1 VRIFH
6 FTEQPYPDAWLP
18 EYPSL
23 RVDTPNLLC
32 DPKVAADLYA
42 RYQDEWM
49 LADELGINIMVNEHH
64 STATCLSSSCMISLA
79 ILARITKRARLL
91 ALGVPLANR
100 NDPLRVAEE
109 LSMIDVISRGRLEM
123 GFVKGVP
130 YEVAVANNSPVA
142 MMDRLWE
149 AHDFILKAMT
159 TTDGPFSWQ
168 TENINYRAVN
178 VWPRPFQQPHP
189 PVWITGAS
197 ASSAMATAERGHVL
211 ATFLSGYAT
220 RKVFDVYRDAY
231 RKAWSRPAP
240 ADRLAY
246 LALCAVADTQEEAL
260 KRAYKIAGYL
270 RTIGAVSEAF
280 RNPPGYMSVAD
291 NVRALAN
298 FGKPRLGLQL
308 SEGRTVYAASASCE
322 DLIEAGLIFA
332 GTPDQ
337 VRQQIDKF
345 ARAMGGLG
353 NLLLMFQGG
362 DLGHAETIDSL
373 SLFGREVLPQLKS
386 ASALS
391 VDEERAVMAGR

>member
-1 VRIFH
+1 MRVFH
-6 FTEQPYPDAWLP
+6 FSEQPYPDAWLP

-23 RVDTPNLLC
+23 RVDTPNQLC
-32 DPKVAADLYA
+32 DPHVAADLYA

-49 LADELGINIMVNEHH
+49 LADELGLNIMVNEHH

-100 NDPLRVAEE
+100 PDPLRVAEE

-130 YEVAVANNSPVA
+130 FEVVVANSNPLD

-149 AHDFILKAMT
+149 ANDFVLKAMT
-159 TTDGPFSWQ
+159 TNDGPFSWQ
-168 TENINYRAVN
+168 SDNINYRAVN
-178 VWPRPFQQPHP
+178 IWPRPNQQPHP
-189 PVWITGAS
+189 PVWITGS
-197 ASSAMATAERGHVL
+197 SPSSATAVAERGYVL
-211 ATFLSGYAT
+211 ATFLGGFAT
-220 RKVFDVYRDAY
+220 RKVFDVYRDKY
-231 RKAWSRPAP
+231 QQAWSRPAP

-280 RNPPGYMSVAD
+280 RNPPGYLSVGD

-308 SEGRTVYAASASCE
+308 SDGRTIYAATASCE
-322 DLIEAGLIFA
+322 DLIEAGLMFA

-337 VRQQIDKF
+337 VKKQIDKF
-345 ARAMGGLG
+345 DSAMGGIG

-362 DLGHAETIDSL
+362 DLGHAETMDSL
-373 SLFGREVLPQLKS
+373 TRFGREVLPQI
-386 ASALS
+386 
-391 VDEERAVMAGR
+391 GG

>member
-1 VRIFH
+1 VRVFH
-6 FTEQPYPDAWLP
+6 FSEQPYPNAWLP

-23 RVDTPNLLC
+23 RVDTPNVLC

-64 STATCLSSSCMISLA
+64 STPTCLSSSCLITLA

-100 NDPLRVAEE
+100 TDPLRVAEE

-130 YEVAVANNSPVA
+130 YELAVANTSPVA

-149 AHDFILKAMT
+149 AHDFIIKAMT
-159 TTDGPFSWQ
+159 TTDGPFSWE
-168 TENINYRAVN
+168 TENIDHRVVN
-178 VWPRPFQQPHP
+178 IWPRPYQQPHP

-197 ASSAMATAERGHVL
+197 ASSARAVAERGLVL
-211 ATFLSGYAT
+211 ATFLSGYDT
-220 RKVFDVYRDAY
+220 RAAFDVYRDVY
-231 RKAWSRPAP
+231 QKTWSKPAP
-240 ADRLAY
+240 SDRLAY
-246 LALCAVADTQEEAL
+246 MALCAVADTQEEAL
-260 KRAYKIAGYL
+260 KRAYKVAGYL
-270 RTIGAVSEAF
+270 RTIGAVSEPF
-280 RNPPGYMSVAD
+280 RNPPGYMSIAD

-298 FGKPRLGLQL
+298 FGKPRLGLRL
-308 SEGRTVYAASASCE
+308 AGGRMVYAATASCE
-322 DLIEAGLIFA
+322 ELIEAGLLFA

-337 VRQQIDKF
+337 VRNQISKF
-345 ARAMGGLG
+345 QNAMGGFD

-362 DLGHAETIDSL
+362 DLSHTETVDSL
-373 SLFGREVLPQLKS
+373 TLFGREVMPQL
-386 ASALS
+386 S
-391 VDEERAVMAGR
+391 VPVAGDVLQNAV

>member
-1 VRIFH
+1 MRVFH
-6 FTEQPYPDAWLP
+6 FSEQPYPDAWLP

-23 RVDTPNLLC
+23 RVDTPNGLC
-32 DPKVAADLYA
+32 DPKIAADLFH

-49 LADELGINIMVNEHH
+49 LSDELGLNIMVNEHH

-130 YEVAVANNSPVA
+130 FEVAIANSSPVG

-159 TTDGPFSWQ
+159 THDGPFSWE
-168 TENINYRAVN
+168 TENIRYRAAN
-178 VWPRPFQQPHP
+178 VWPRPYQQPHP

-197 ASSAMATAERGHVL
+197 ASSARGVAERGHVL

-220 RKVFDVYRDAY
+220 RAVFDVYRDTY
-231 RKAWSRPAP
+231 SKTWSRPAP

-246 LALCAVADTQEEAL
+246 LALCAVASTKEEAL
-260 KRAYKIAGYL
+260 RRAYKIAGYL

-291 NVRALAN
+291 NTRALMN

-308 SEGRTVYAASASCE
+308 PSGRTVYAATATCE
-322 DLIEAGLIFA
+322 ELIETGLLFA

-337 VRQQIDKF
+337 VKQQIEKF
-345 ARAMGGLG
+345 TVAMGGIG

-362 DLGHAETIDSL
+362 DLGHADTMDSL
-373 SLFGREVLPQLKS
+373 TLFGREVLPQLT
-386 ASALS
+386 AQDAPA
-391 VDEERAVMAGR
+391 EAVA

>member
-1 VRIFH
+1 MRVFH
-6 FTEQPYPDAWLP
+6 FSEQPYPDAWLP

-23 RVDTPNLLC
+23 RVDLPNSLC
-32 DPKVAADLYA
+32 DPKIAADLFH

-49 LADELGINIMVNEHH
+49 LADELGINVMVNEHH

-79 ILARITKRARLL
+79 ILARITKRARIL

-100 NDPLRVAEE
+100 SDPLRVAEE
-109 LSMIDVISRGRLEM
+109 LSIIDVISRGRLEM

-130 YEVAVANNSPVA
+130 YEVSIANSSPVD

-149 AHDFILKAMT
+149 SHDFILKAMT

-168 TENINYRAVN
+168 SENIDYRAVSI
-178 VWPRPFQQPHP
+178 WPRPYQQPHP

-197 ASSAMATAERGHVL
+197 ASSAKAVAERGHVL

-220 RKVFDVYRDAY
+220 RKIFDTYRDTY
-231 RKAWSRPAP
+231 QQTWSKPAP

-246 LALCAVADTQEEAL
+246 LALCAVADTQEEAM
-260 KRAYKIAGYL
+260 KRAYKVAGYL
-270 RTIGAVSEAF
+270 RTIGAVSEPF
-280 RNPPGYMSVAD
+280 RNPPGYLSVPD

-298 FGKPRLGLQL
+298 FGKPRLGIQL
-308 SEGRTVYAASASCE
+308 SGGRTVYAATATCE
-322 DLIEAGLIFA
+322 ELIEGGLLFA

-337 VRQQIDKF
+337 VKSQIDKF
-345 ARAMGGLG
+345 TGAMGGFE

-362 DLGHAETIDSL
+362 DLGHAETVDSL
-373 SLFGREVLPQLKS
+373 TMFGREVLPQLQS
-386 ASALS
+386 QSAASATGTHAL
-391 VDEERAVMAGR
+391 AAG

>member
-1 VRIFH
+1 MRVFH

-23 RVDTPNLLC
+23 RVDTPNSLC

-49 LADELGINIMVNEHH
+49 LADELGINIMINEHH
-64 STATCLSSSCMISLA
+64 STATCLSPSCMISLA

-100 NDPLRVAEE
+100 KDPLRVAEE

-130 YEVAVANNSPVA
+130 YEVSVANTSPIE

-149 AHDFILKAMT
+149 AHDFVLKAMT
-159 TTDGPFSWQ
+159 THDGPFSWQ
-168 TENINYRAVN
+168 SENIDYRAVN
-178 VWPRPFQQPHP
+178 VWPRPYQQPHP
-189 PVWITGAS
+189 PVWITGSS
-197 ASSAMATAERGHVL
+197 ASSANATAERGHVL

-220 RKVFDVYRDAY
+220 RTVFDVYRETY
-231 RKAWSRPAP
+231 QQTWSKPAP

-246 LALCAVADTQEEAL
+246 LALCAVADTRDEAL

-291 NVRALAN
+291 NTRALAN

-308 SEGRTVYAASASCE
+308 SGGRTVYAATASVE
-322 DLIEAGLIFA
+322 DLIEAGLVFA

-337 VRQQIDKF
+337 VKKQIDKF
-345 ARAMGGLG
+345 DSAMGGIG

-362 DLGHAETIDSL
+362 DLGHADTMDSMTM
-373 SLFGREVLPQLKS
+373 FGREVLPQIG
-386 ASALS
+386 A
-391 VDEERAVMAGR
+391 RQAVLA

>member
-1 VRIFH
+1 MRVFH
-6 FTEQPYPDAWLP
+6 FSEQPYPDAWLP

-23 RVDTPNLLC
+23 RVDTPNSLC
-32 DPKVAADLYA
+32 DPKIAADLYA
-42 RYQDEWM
+42 RYQDEWI
-49 LADELGINIMVNEHH
+49 LADELGMDIMVNEHH

-79 ILARITKRARLL
+79 ILARITKHARLL

-100 NDPLRVAEE
+100 SDPLRVAEE

-130 YEVAVANNSPVA
+130 FEVVVANSSPLS

-149 AHDFILKAMT
+149 AHDFVLKAMT
-159 TTDGPFSWQ
+159 TNSGPFSWQ
-168 TENINYRAVN
+168 SENINYRAVN
-178 VWPRPFQQPHP
+178 IWPRPYQQPHP
-189 PVWITGAS
+189 PIWITGS
-197 ASSAMATAERGHVL
+197 SSSSADAIAERGYVL

-220 RKVFDVYRDAY
+220 RKVFDVYREKY
-231 RKAWSRPAP
+231 LQTWSRPAP

-246 LALCAVADTQEEAL
+246 LALCAVADTQDEAL

-280 RNPPGYMSVAD
+280 RNPPGYLSVAD

-308 SEGRTVYAASASCE
+308 SGGRTVYAATASCE
-322 DLIEAGLIFA
+322 ELIEAGLMFA

-337 VRQQIDKF
+337 VKGQIDKF
-345 ARAMGGLG
+345 DSAMGGIG

-362 DLGHAETIDSL
+362 DLGHAETMDSL
-373 SLFGREVLPQLKS
+373 TLFGRGVLPHIS
-386 ASALS
+386 A
-391 VDEERAVMAGR
+391 

>member
-1 VRIFH
+1 MRVFH
-6 FTEQPYPDAWLP
+6 FTEQPYPDAWIP

-23 RVDTPNLLC
+23 RIDPPSSLC
-32 DPKVAADLYA
+32 DPQIAADLYA

-64 STATCLSSSCMISLA
+64 STATCLSSSCMITLA

-130 YEVAVANNSPVA
+130 YEVVVANNSPVD

-149 AHDFILKAMT
+149 SHDFILKAMT

-168 TENINYRAVN
+168 TKNIHYRTAN

-189 PVWITGAS
+189 PVWITGSS
-197 ASSAMATAERGHVL
+197 ASSAKAIAERGHVL
-211 ATFLSGYAT
+211 ATFLSGFAT
-220 RKVFDVYRDAY
+220 RKAFDVYRDVY
-231 RKAWSRPAP
+231 QEVWSRPAP
-240 ADRLAY
+240 ADRFAY
-246 LALCAVADTQEEAL
+246 LALCAVADTQDEAL
-260 KRAYKIAGYL
+260 RRAYKIAGYL
-270 RTIGAVSEAF
+270 RTIGAVSEPF

-298 FGKPRLGLQL
+298 FGKPKLGLQL
-308 SEGRTVYAASASCE
+308 SNGRTVYAETASCE
-322 DLIEAGLIFA
+322 ELIEVGLLFA
-332 GTPDQ
+332 GTPGQ
-337 VRQQIDKF
+337 VTQQIRKF
-345 ARAMGGLG
+345 SSAMGGIG
-353 NLLLMFQGG
+353 NLLLMFQSG
-362 DLGHAETIDSL
+362 DLGHAETMHSL
-373 SLFGREVLPQLKS
+373 KLFGREVLPQLEFLHEGS
-386 ASALS
+386 DDQTALASF
-391 VDEERAVMAGR
+391 

>member
-1 VRIFH
+1 MRVFH
-6 FTEQPYPDAWLP
+6 FSEQPYPDAWLP

-23 RVDTPNLLC
+23 KVDTPNFLC
-32 DPKVAADLYA
+32 DPKIAADLFH

-64 STATCLSSSCMISLA
+64 ATATCLSSSCTITLA
-79 ILARITKRARLL
+79 ILARITKKARLL

-100 NDPLRVAEE
+100 SDPLRIAEE

-130 YEVAVANNSPVA
+130 FELAVANKNPVG

-149 AHDFILKAMT
+149 SHDFILKAMT

-168 TENINYRAVN
+168 TENIDQRVVN
-178 VWPRPFQQPHP
+178 IWPRPYQQPHP

-197 ASSAMATAERGHVL
+197 ASSAISTAERGHVL

-220 RKVFDVYRDAY
+220 RKVFDIYRETY
-231 RKAWSRPAP
+231 QKKWSKPAP

-246 LALCAVADTQEEAL
+246 MALCAVADTEAEAL

-270 RTIGAVSEAF
+270 RTIGAVSEPF
-280 RNPPGYMSVAD
+280 RNAPGYMSVAD

-308 SEGRTVYAASASCE
+308 SGGRTVYAATATCE
-322 DLIEAGLIFA
+322 ELIEAGLLFA

-337 VRQQIDKF
+337 VVKQIAKF
-345 ARAMGGLG
+345 TGAMGGMD

-362 DLGHAETIDSL
+362 DLAHAETADSL
-373 SLFGREVLPQLKS
+373 TKFGREVLPQLGSLS
-386 ASALS
+386 AAAAKEPQTAS
-391 VDEERAVMAGR
+391 V

>member
-1 VRIFH
+1 MRVFH

-23 RVDTPNLLC
+23 RVDTPNSLC

-49 LADELGINIMVNEHH
+49 LADELGINIMINEHH
-64 STATCLSSSCMISLA
+64 STATCLSPSCMISLA

-100 NDPLRVAEE
+100 KDPLRVAEE

-130 YEVAVANNSPVA
+130 YEVSVANTSPIE

-149 AHDFILKAMT
+149 AHDFVLKAMT
-159 TTDGPFSWQ
+159 THDGPFSWQ
-168 TENINYRAVN
+168 SENIDYRAVN
-178 VWPRPFQQPHP
+178 VWPRPYQQPHP
-189 PVWITGAS
+189 PVWITGSS
-197 ASSAMATAERGHVL
+197 ASSANATAERGHVL

-220 RKVFDVYRDAY
+220 RTVFDVYRETY
-231 RKAWSRPAP
+231 QQTWSKPAP

-246 LALCAVADTQEEAL
+246 LALCAVADTRDEAL

-291 NVRALAN
+291 NTRALAN

-308 SEGRTVYAASASCE
+308 SGGRTVYAATASVE
-322 DLIEAGLIFA
+322 DLIEAGLVFA

-337 VRQQIDKF
+337 VKKQIDKF
-345 ARAMGGLG
+345 DSAMGGIG

-362 DLGHAETIDSL
+362 DLGHADTMDSITM
-373 SLFGREVLPQLKS
+373 FGREVLPQIG
-386 ASALS
+386 A
-391 VDEERAVMAGR
+391 RQAVLA

>member
-1 VRIFH
+1 MRVFH
-6 FTEQPYPDAWLP
+6 FSEQPYPDAWLP

-23 RVDTPNLLC
+23 KVDTPNFLC

-42 RYQDEWM
+42 RYHDEWM

-64 STATCLSSSCMISLA
+64 STATCLSSSCMITLA

-130 YEVAVANNSPVA
+130 YEIAVANNSPVD

-149 AHDFILKAMT
+149 AHDFILKAMI

-178 VWPRPFQQPHP
+178 VWPRPYQQPHP
-189 PVWITGAS
+189 PVWITGSS
-197 ASSAMATAERGHVL
+197 ASSAKAIAERGHVF
-211 ATFLSGYAT
+211 ATFLSGFET
-220 RKVFDVYRDAY
+220 RKVFDVYRDTY
-231 RKAWSRPAP
+231 QQTWSRPAP
-240 ADRLAY
+240 TDRLAY
-246 LALCAVADTQEEAL
+246 MALCAVADTREEAL

-270 RTIGAVSEAF
+270 RTIGAVSEPF
-280 RNPPGYMSVAD
+280 RNPPGYLSIAD

-308 SEGRTVYAASASCE
+308 SDGRTVYAATASCE
-322 DLIEAGLIFA
+322 DLIEAGLLFA

-337 VRQQIDKF
+337 VKRQIDKF
-345 ARAMGGLG
+345 CSAMGGMD

-362 DLGHAETIDSL
+362 DLSHVETIDSL
-373 SLFGREVLPQLKS
+373 SLFGREVLPQLGS
-386 ASALS
+386 RPIAGQDENRAL
-391 VDEERAVMAGR
+391 AVG

>member
-1 VRIFH
+1 
-6 FTEQPYPDAWLP
+6 
-18 EYPSL
+18 
-23 RVDTPNLLC
+23 
-32 DPKVAADLYA
+32 
-42 RYQDEWM
+42 
-49 LADELGINIMVNEHH
+49 
-64 STATCLSSSCMISLA
+64 
-79 ILARITKRARLL
+79 L

-100 NDPLRVAEE
+100 SDPLRVAEE

-130 YEVAVANNSPVA
+130 FEVVIANSSPLS

-149 AHDFILKAMT
+149 AHDFVLKAMT
-159 TTDGPFSWQ
+159 TNSGPFSWQ
-168 TENINYRAVN
+168 SENINYRAVN
-178 VWPRPFQQPHP
+178 IWPRPYQQPHP
-189 PVWITGAS
+189 PVWITGS
-197 ASSAMATAERGHVL
+197 SPSSADAIAERGYVL

-220 RKVFDVYRDAY
+220 RKVFDVYREKY
-231 RKAWSRPAP
+231 LRTWSRPAP

-280 RNPPGYMSVAD
+280 RNPPGYLSVAD

-308 SEGRTVYAASASCE
+308 SGGRTVYAATASCE
-322 DLIEAGLIFA
+322 ELIEAGLMFA

-337 VRQQIDKF
+337 VKGQIDKF
-345 ARAMGGLG
+345 DSAMGGIG

-362 DLGHAETIDSL
+362 DLGHAETMDSL
-373 SLFGREVLPQLKS
+373 TLFGRSVLPHIS
-386 ASALS
+386 A
-391 VDEERAVMAGR
+391 

>member
-1 VRIFH
+1 MRVFH

-18 EYPSL
+18 EYASL
-23 RVDTPNLLC
+23 RVDTPNRLC

-49 LADELGINIMVNEHH
+49 LADELGINIMINEHH

-100 NDPLRVAEE
+100 KDPLRVAEE

-130 YEVAVANNSPVA
+130 YEVSVANSSPVD
-142 MMDRLWE
+142 MMGRLWE
-149 AHDFILKAMT
+149 AHDFVLKAMT
-159 TTDGPFSWQ
+159 TTDGPFNWQ
-168 TENINYRAVN
+168 TENIDYRAVN
-178 VWPRPFQQPHP
+178 VWPRPYQQPHP
-189 PVWITGAS
+189 PVWITGS
-197 ASSAMATAERGHVL
+197 SSSSANSIAERGHVL
-211 ATFLSGYAT
+211 ATFLSGYDT
-220 RKVFDVYRDAY
+220 RKVFDVYREKY
-231 RKAWSRPAP
+231 MRTWSRPAP

-246 LALCAVADTQEEAL
+246 LALCAVADTREEAL

-270 RTIGAVSEAF
+270 RTIGAVAEAF

-308 SEGRTVYAASASCE
+308 SGGRTVYAATASVE
-322 DLIEAGLIFA
+322 ELIEAGLVFA

-337 VRQQIDKF
+337 VKGQIEKF
-345 ARAMGGLG
+345 DSAMGGVG

-362 DLGHAETIDSL
+362 DLGHAETMDSMT
-373 SLFGREVLPQLKS
+373 LFGREVLPQIG
-386 ASALS
+386 ARQA
-391 VDEERAVMAGR
+391 AVA

>member
-1 VRIFH
+1 
-6 FTEQPYPDAWLP
+6 
-18 EYPSL
+18 
-23 RVDTPNLLC
+23 
-32 DPKVAADLYA
+32 
-42 RYQDEWM
+42 M
-49 LADELGINIMVNEHH
+49 
-64 STATCLSSSCMISLA
+64 
-79 ILARITKRARLL
+79 
-91 ALGVPLANR
+91 
-100 NDPLRVAEE
+100 
-109 LSMIDVISRGRLEM
+109 
-123 GFVKGVP
+123 
-130 YEVAVANNSPVA
+130 
-142 MMDRLWE
+142 
-149 AHDFILKAMT
+149 
-159 TTDGPFSWQ
+159 
-168 TENINYRAVN
+168 
-178 VWPRPFQQPHP
+178 
-189 PVWITGAS
+189 
-197 ASSAMATAERGHVL
+197 L

-231 RKAWSRPAP
+231 RKTWSRPAP

-308 SEGRTVYAASASCE
+308 SDGRTVYAASASCE

-345 ARAMGGLG
+345 ASAMGGLG

-373 SLFGREVLPQLKS
+373 SLFGREVLPQLS
-386 ASALS
+386 S
-391 VDEERAVMAGR
+391 VPDLNEDRAVMAG

>member
-1 VRIFH
+1 MRVFH
-6 FTEQPYPDAWLP
+6 FSEQPYPDAWLP

-23 RVDTPNLLC
+23 RVDTPNSLC
-32 DPKVAADLYA
+32 DPKIAADLYA

-49 LADELGINIMVNEHH
+49 LADELGMDIMVNEHH

-79 ILARITKRARLL
+79 ILARITKHARLL

-100 NDPLRVAEE
+100 SDPLRVAEE

-130 YEVAVANNSPVA
+130 FEVVIANSSPLS

-149 AHDFILKAMT
+149 AHDFVLKAMT
-159 TTDGPFSWQ
+159 TNSGPFSWQ
-168 TENINYRAVN
+168 SENINYRAVN
-178 VWPRPFQQPHP
+178 IWPRPYQQPHP
-189 PVWITGAS
+189 PVWITGS
-197 ASSAMATAERGHVL
+197 SPSSADAIAERGYVL

-220 RKVFDVYRDAY
+220 RKIFDVYREKY
-231 RKAWSRPAP
+231 LQTWSRPAP

-280 RNPPGYMSVAD
+280 RNPPGYLSVAD

-308 SEGRTVYAASASCE
+308 SGGRTVYAATASCE
-322 DLIEAGLIFA
+322 ELIEAGLMFA

-337 VRQQIDKF
+337 VKGQIDKF
-345 ARAMGGLG
+345 DSAMGGIG

-362 DLGHAETIDSL
+362 DLGHAETMDSL
-373 SLFGREVLPQLKS
+373 TLFGRSVLPHIS
-386 ASALS
+386 A
-391 VDEERAVMAGR
+391 

>member
-1 VRIFH
+1 VRVFH

-23 RVDTPNLLC
+23 RVDTPNRLC

-49 LADELGINIMVNEHH
+49 LADELGINIMINEHH

-100 NDPLRVAEE
+100 KDPLRVAEE
-109 LSMIDVISRGRLEM
+109 LSMIDVISHGRLEM

-130 YEVAVANNSPVA
+130 YEVSVANSSPVD

-149 AHDFILKAMT
+149 AHDFVLKAMT
-159 TTDGPFSWQ
+159 TNDGPFNWQ
-168 TENINYRAVN
+168 SENIDYRAVN
-178 VWPRPFQQPHP
+178 VWPRPYQQPHP
-189 PVWITGAS
+189 PVWITGSS
-197 ASSAMATAERGHVL
+197 ASSANAIAERGHVL
-211 ATFLSGYAT
+211 ATFLSGYDT
-220 RKVFDVYRDAY
+220 RKVFDIYREKY
-231 RKAWSRPAP
+231 LRTWSRPAP

-246 LALCAVADTQEEAL
+246 LALCAVADTRDEAL

-270 RTIGAVSEAF
+270 RTIGAVAEAF

-308 SEGRTVYAASASCE
+308 SGGRTVYAATASVE
-322 DLIEAGLIFA
+322 ELIEAGLVFA
-332 GTPDQ
+332 GTPDE
-337 VRQQIDKF
+337 VRNQIGKF
-345 ARAMGGLG
+345 DSAMGGIG

-362 DLGHAETIDSL
+362 DLGHAETMDSL
-373 SLFGREVLPQLKS
+373 TLFGREVLPRIGARQ
-386 ASALS
+386 A
-391 VDEERAVMAGR
+391 AVA

>member
-1 VRIFH
+1 MRVFH
-6 FTEQPYPDAWLP
+6 FSEQPYPDAWLP
-18 EYPSL
+18 EFPSL
-23 RVDTPNLLC
+23 KVDIPNFLC
-32 DPKVAADLYA
+32 DPKIAADLYH

-64 STATCLSSSCMISLA
+64 GTATCLSSSCMITLS
-79 ILARITKRARLL
+79 ILARITKRARIL

-130 YEVAVANNSPVA
+130 YEIAIANNSPID

-149 AHDFILKAMT
+149 SHDFILKAMT
-159 TTDGPFSWQ
+159 TTDGPFSWKS
-168 TENINYRAVN
+168 ENIDHRVVN
-178 VWPRPFQQPHP
+178 IWPRPYQQPHP

-197 ASSAMATAERGHVL
+197 SSSAKAVAERGHVF

-220 RKVFDVYRDAY
+220 RKTFDVYRETYLA
-231 RKAWSRPAP
+231 KWSKPAP

-246 LALCAVADTQEEAL
+246 LALCAVADTEEEAL
-260 KRAYKIAGYL
+260 KRAYKVAGYV
-270 RTIGAVSEAF
+270 RTISAVSEPYL
-280 RNPPGYMSVAD
+280 NPPGYVSVAD

-308 SEGRTVYAASASCE
+308 SGGRTVYPATATCE
-322 DLIEAGLIFA
+322 ELIEGGLLFA

-337 VRQQIDKF
+337 VRDQIKKF
-345 ARAMGGLG
+345 SEAMGGFG

-362 DLGHAETIDSL
+362 DLGHAETADSL
-373 SLFGREVLPQLKS
+373 TLFGREVLPQIQS
-386 ASALS
+386 QAAAFEESS
-391 VDEERAVMAGR
+391 VQVAD